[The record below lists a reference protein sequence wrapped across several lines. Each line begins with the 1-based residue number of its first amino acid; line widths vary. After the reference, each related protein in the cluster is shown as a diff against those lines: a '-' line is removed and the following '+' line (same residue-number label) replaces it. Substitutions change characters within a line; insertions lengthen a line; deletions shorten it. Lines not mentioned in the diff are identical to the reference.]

1 MTGKREAMERIPEI
15 KLEFFLEKL
24 DAEEMEWQAVTD
36 RLGIQPAKRTQPR
49 MSKGTTARPFTKAEL
64 ETFRFSQAAAGEA
77 GYHILLH
84 AAWSVTLP
92 KMKTWALEE
101 PMAQMRKRFWGKGSD
116 VRALCAEYRLA
127 ASLTVHIYADTNT
140 MPEVELSESDMA
152 FWSSMGATVNF
163 DFALD

>member
-1 MTGKREAMERIPEI
+1 ME
-15 KLEFFLEKL
+15 
-24 DAEEMEWQAVTD
+24 
-36 RLGIQPAKRTQPR
+36 
-49 MSKGTTARPFTKAEL
+49 
-64 ETFRFSQAAAGEA
+64 
-77 GYHILLH
+77 
-84 AAWSVTLP
+84 
-92 KMKTWALEE
+92 TWALEE

-127 ASLTVHIYADTNT
+127 ASLTVHIYTDANT